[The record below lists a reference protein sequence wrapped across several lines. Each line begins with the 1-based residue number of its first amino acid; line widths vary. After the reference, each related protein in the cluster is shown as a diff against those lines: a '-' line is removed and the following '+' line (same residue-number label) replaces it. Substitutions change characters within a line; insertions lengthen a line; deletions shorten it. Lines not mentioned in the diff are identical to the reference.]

1 MNNVCTYLNDIKG
14 CEVTAV
20 YEGGDFVEIE
30 YLKEGMRRSLS
41 IEFQVYGGS
50 MGYGGSFRLSGVELP
65 QDLVKDVRWC
75 MKLPSENL
83 VGIKRIIDIKR
94 YKQFSQGYGDFEQ
107 LQILYVDE
115 EGMEQTYLLDF
126 LNEDHDCYG
135 PRFLK
140 NVPPT
145 GELQPCYDSQLPSE
159 LFSTAVYKNALAFA
173 LKAHGEQKTPEGL
186 PYSFHIASVALEVIG
201 SLSMHRISHDEANVA
216 IACALLHDVLE
227 DTDTTIGT
235 SSIDIPDMQI
245 VLQGL
250 WALTKDKKLPTKGEQ
265 MQESLNRLRAQP
277 RCVQMVKLADRITNL
292 APAPDYWNEE
302 KRKNYAQEA
311 QMILDALRGCNPY
324 LEERLQSRID
334 NYEIIKNDRFL
345 VFYGRM
351 GDNHT
356 EKVQLVMDKSHPK
369 YLKTF
374 KALKKLN
381 EYVYDRYELSLFRQR
396 IEHESHCNMPT
407 AEGLKDHIKV
417 GIEYISHVLNTK
429 DLLNLN
435 TLIDPKIE
443 EYIRTIYEGE
453 GCIQ

>member
-1 MNNVCTYLNDIKG
+1 M
-14 CEVTAV
+14 
-20 YEGGDFVEIE
+20 EIE

-50 MGYGGSFRLSGVELP
+50 MGYGGLFRLSGVELP
-65 QDLVKDVRWC
+65 QDLFKGERWC
-75 MKLPSENL
+75 MKLPAENL
-83 VGIKRIIDIKR
+83 IGIKRIIDIKR

-107 LQILYVDE
+107 LEIVYVDE

-126 LNEDHDCYG
+126 LNEDHDWYG
-135 PRFLK
+135 ARFQK
-140 NVPPT
+140 NVPPM
-145 GELQPCYDSQLPSE
+145 GELQPCDDMQLPSE

-186 PYSFHIASVALEVIG
+186 PYSFHITSVALEVIN

-216 IACALLHDVLE
+216 IACALLHDVQE
-227 DTDTTIGT
+227 DTDTRIGT
-235 SSIDIPDMQI
+235 NSLDISDIKI
-245 VLQGL
+245 VLQGI
-250 WALTKDKKLPTKGEQ
+250 WALTKDKTLPTKEEQ

-302 KRKNYAQEA
+302 KRKSYAQEA

-324 LEERLQSRID
+324 LEERLQYRID
-334 NYEIIKNDRFL
+334 NYEIIKNDLFL
-345 VFYGRM
+345 VFYGRV
-351 GDNHT
+351 GENYT
-356 EKVQLVMDKSHPK
+356 EKVQFVMDKSHPM

-374 KALKKLN
+374 KAMKKLN
-381 EYVYDRYELSLFRQR
+381 EYVYDKYELSLFRQK
-396 IEHESHCNMPT
+396 IEHDTYCNMPSSD
-407 AEGLKDHIKV
+407 GLQEHANV
-417 GIEYISHVLNTK
+417 GIEYISRVLNTK

-435 TLIDPKIE
+435 TSIDPKIE